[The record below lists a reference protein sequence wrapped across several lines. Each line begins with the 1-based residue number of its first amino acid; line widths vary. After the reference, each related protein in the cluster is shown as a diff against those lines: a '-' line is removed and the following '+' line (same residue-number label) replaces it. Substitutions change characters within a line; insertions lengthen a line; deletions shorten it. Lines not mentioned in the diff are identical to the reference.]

1 MRENEEALSHYV
13 SRKSI
18 FILTSLVTLHLNTWT
33 HIHAFINSDRE
44 NTTPGCPNKQTKKN
58 ATMVNVRA
66 SVCIF
71 PSFATPTWQG
81 NSQSSDLKGGRN
93 RKRGRGEGE
102 IEGLSKSR
110 TGNRVRWTETGK
122 QTSYKKLYTQFR
134 LQKLSCKVTH
144 IFDPEEHHLYKL
156 DRTAASTYG
165 QCDLA
170 LSAHTHSHT
179 DVHTHSL

>member
-1 MRENEEALSHYV
+1 
-13 SRKSI
+13 
-18 FILTSLVTLHLNTWT
+18 
-33 HIHAFINSDRE
+33 
-44 NTTPGCPNKQTKKN
+44 
-58 ATMVNVRA
+58 MVNVRA

-134 LQKLSCKVTH
+134 LQKLSCKVTD

-170 LSAHTHSHT
+170 LNAHTQSHIRART
-179 DVHTHSL
+179 QLVTHSESLHWTLMCSTKPFISLICSLVLPPGTRPFLKPSPLLD